1 MRISLV
7 PVDALKPHES
17 TSSRHLARLK
27 RRIINDCVLKMPVLA
42 DKKTLVLL
50 DGHHRLLVLKQMG
63 IKKIPAL
70 LVDYKC
76 RDIQV
81 KSRRKKIRVN
91 KKIVIATGLSKK
103 VFPPKTTKHILKK
116 EVKKCDIPL
125 ELLV

>member
-17 TSSRHLARLK
+17 TSRRHLARLK

-50 DGHHRLLVLKQMG
+50 DGHHRLLTLKQLG
-63 IKKIPAL
+63 IKKIPAM
-70 LVDYKC
+70 LVDYESNE
-76 RDIQV
+76 IIV
-81 KSRRKKIRVN
+81 KSRRKNLKVDKRA
-91 KKIVIATGLSKK
+91 VISMGLSKK

>member
-50 DGHHRLLVLKQMG
+50 DGHHRLLTLKQLG
-63 IKKIPAL
+63 IKKIPAM
-70 LVDYKC
+70 LVDYESNE
-76 RDIQV
+76 IIV
-81 KSRRKKIRVN
+81 KSRRKNLKVDKRA
-91 KKIVIATGLSKK
+91 VISMGLSKK